1 MASLQTSLQTLIRTP
16 MLDASGLITR
26 EWTLFMQ
33 QLIKSLNVTDDLQ
46 AQVGYIL
53 DSTSSGINAFRS
65 LAYQNSA
72 GTSLPNNVFTPLSF
86 DTNAFDV
93 GGIHSTSVNPT
104 RFTAPVG
111 GLYLVQGTFQAVS
124 GAAGIAA
131 IDLQLNGSTTLL
143 PHIVINIV
151 PLNANGATPFCS
163 TIVQLA
169 ANDYLEFFGK
179 QTSGGTLVTITTVT
193 WASMT
198 LLYQP

>member
-16 MLDASGLITR
+16 MLDANGLITR

-33 QLIKSLNVTDDLQ
+33 QLIQSLNVTDDLQ

-53 DSTSSGINAFRS
+53 DPAVLPAFRS

-72 GTSLPNNVFTPLSF
+72 GTSLPNTILTALSF

-111 GLYLVQGTFQAVS
+111 GLYLIQGVFQVAS
-124 GAAGIAA
+124 GAAGLALIEVTK
-131 IDLQLNGSTTLL
+131 NGVTPNL
-143 PHIVINIV
+143 PHVVQDIV
-151 PLNANGATPFCS
+151 PLNATGAFPFCS
-163 TIVQLA
+163 TTIQLA
-169 ANDYLEFFGK
+169 ANDYVEFIA
-179 QTSGGTLVTITTVT
+179 QQNSGGALVTSTGLT